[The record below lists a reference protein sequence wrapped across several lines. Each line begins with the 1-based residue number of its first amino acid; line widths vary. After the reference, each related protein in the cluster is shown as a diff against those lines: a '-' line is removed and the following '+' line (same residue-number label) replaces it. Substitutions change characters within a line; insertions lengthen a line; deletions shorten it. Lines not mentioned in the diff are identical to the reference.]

1 MWKRCNSPSRCFNT
15 LPSKQHE
22 PCSMV
27 WLKRYISM
35 YFIFIVQNKV
45 RPNATRTP
53 FKYQPQFSIIHS
65 KYQKKNQKKRENKT
79 RSIHNRSIYT
89 AECVDTFQISQGKP
103 RERES
108 ALRVLK
114 KPARILSRRTM

>member
-1 MWKRCNSPSRCFNT
+1 
-15 LPSKQHE
+15 
-22 PCSMV
+22 
-27 WLKRYISM
+27 M

-53 FKYQPQFSIIHS
+53 DLNTSHS
-65 KYQKKNQKKRENKT
+65 FPSFAANIRRKTKKNRENKT

-103 RERES
+103 RERER
-108 ALRVLK
+108 ARVY
-114 KPARILSRRTM
+114 